1 MFRPCID
8 LHEGQ
13 VKQIVGGTL
22 TDSAKGLTTNFVAK
36 HSPSWY
42 AKLYQKDN
50 LKGGHI
56 IKLGPGNDEAA
67 REALEAFP
75 GGFHIGGG
83 INKENALE
91 WLDAGASHVIVTSY
105 VFRDGMLD
113 WDRLKN
119 LVQTVGKKRL
129 VLDLSCRFKD
139 GDYYVVTDRWQ
150 RFTALKITRETLGL
164 LSQYC
169 AEFLIHAVDVEG
181 LCQGVDIPLVQLL
194 GEYVQIPTTY
204 AGGGNS
210 LKDLELVT
218 RMSKGKLDLTI
229 GSALDIFGGTVK
241 YADLVAFNQSLLDK
255 NVRFP

>member
-8 LHEGQ
+8 LHEGH

-22 TDSAKGLTTNFVAK
+22 TDSGQGLKTNFVAK

-56 IKLGPGNDEAA
+56 IKLGPGNDDAA
-67 REALEAFP
+67 REALGAFP

-91 WLDAGASHVIVTSY
+91 WLEAGASHVIVTSY
-105 VFRDGMLD
+105 VFRDGILD
-113 WDRLKN
+113 WKRLED
-119 LVQTVGKKRL
+119 LVRIVGRDRL
-129 VLDLSCRFKD
+129 VLDLSCRSKD

-150 RFTALKITRETLGL
+150 KFTTLKITKETLDL

-169 AEFLIHAVDVEG
+169 SEYLIHAAEVEG
-181 LCQGVDIPLVQLL
+181 LCQGIDISLVQLL
-194 GEYVQIPTTY
+194 GECVQIPTTY
-204 AGGGNS
+204 AGGASS
-210 LKDLELVT
+210 LEDIKLVT
-218 RMSKGKLDLTI
+218 QLSGGRLDITM
-229 GSALDIFGGTVK
+229 GSALDSFGGHVK
-241 YADLVAFNQSLLDK
+241 YADLVAFNQNLLD
-255 NVRFP
+255 NTL